1 MAKKCLNFKSDTPLL
16 HTACYDIAHFD
27 GHIKDFQKIPVVLS
41 KCGAIG
47 VEPTFYIDDLK
58 GL

>member
-1 MAKKCLNFKSDTPLL
+1 MAKKCLDSKFNTPLL
-16 HTACYDIAHFD
+16 HSYDTDHFD

-41 KCGAIG
+41 KCGAIA
-47 VEPTFYIDDLK
+47 VESTFKIDDMR